1 MDATLHRIRRHELL
15 KQLYM
20 IGESFNCVTSE
31 VVVIRPEGTVDAVVK
46 VEECAN
52 GVFLC
57 PFEAK
62 NPILKLAPFFG
73 SKVRELDLGD
83 VVSALEGCEREN
95 VWLQWPK
102 GEPRTVPGKV
112 LAAFD
117 GSKKH
122 LKVAIFPSPKDI
134 DAINERVHVIVSADC
149 GRARHG
155 TECGQCT
162 ICSQCEILKKADAE
176 VRKEFP

>member
-15 KQLYM
+15 KQLYD
-20 IGESFNCVTSE
+20 IGEKFNCVTSS
-31 VVVIRPEGTVDAVVK
+31 VGIVRPNGTVDAVVK

-62 NPILKLAPFFG
+62 IPILSLAPFFG

-83 VVSALEGCEREN
+83 VVSSLEGCEHED

-102 GEPRTVPGKV
+102 GEPHTVPGRLFAV
-112 LAAFD
+112 YRTD
-117 GSKKH
+117 RKH
-122 LKVAIFPSPKDI
+122 LDVAIFPSPKDI

-155 TECGQCT
+155 AECGKCS